1 MRPRVTR
8 SSASKPLKNNPESP
22 VLTPSNIL
30 NMSQNDLLECILTRL
45 EELEFSQ
52 IRTSLQVRVLTRR
65 LIREKHSEDNDS
77 KESNSSEGSDDVE
90 NEIELMM
97 NGDGEGEAWLL
108 ASMKKRV

>member
-1 MRPRVTR
+1 
-8 SSASKPLKNNPESP
+8 
-22 VLTPSNIL
+22 
-30 NMSQNDLLECILTRL
+30 MSQGDLLECILTRL

-65 LIREKHSEDNDS
+65 LIREKNPSASDEHYSELSKDSNYLDN
-77 KESNSSEGSDDVE
+77 SEGSDDVE